1 MYNYVLIRDRKT
13 TLNTFEKSDR
23 EVLLMLRGLARS
35 YKGWLGAEEDLSEK
49 FDVICIDLPGVGL
62 SKNEKLLYKVEDM
75 AEKIF
80 EVLKS
85 LDINSLYIL
94 APSLGSI
101 VSYELIK
108 KLGKDVVKGVI
119 LVVPS
124 HSGIGVNR
132 ISPLAARTLS
142 STPFVSKDVRIAML
156 RNMLIGKNSAGENII
171 DSDLALEKRWR
182 TQILQDSDEL
192 GRKGLLAQLLAAGR
206 YFSKDGMDYIR
217 KNRIPLKG
225 IVSMD
230 DRMIPTS
237 HEIEVFQ
244 YMKHPKAELIELRFA
259 GHDFIVTHRK
269 EVVEIVEKFI
279 LEKQYEPAN
288 AIDEKL
294 IVEKKD
300 KKGILFFF
308 TTLFAGILLLWAT
321 NKYKKRK

>member
-108 KLGKDVVKGVI
+108 KLTKDVVKGVV

-132 ISPLAARTLS
+132 LSPLAARTLS

-171 DSDLALEKRWR
+171 DSDLALEKR
-182 TQILQDSDEL
+182 
-192 GRKGLLAQLLAAGR
+192 
-206 YFSKDGMDYIR
+206 
-217 KNRIPLKG
+217 
-225 IVSMD
+225 
-230 DRMIPTS
+230 
-237 HEIEVFQ
+237 
-244 YMKHPKAELIELRFA
+244 
-259 GHDFIVTHRK
+259 
-269 EVVEIVEKFI
+269 
-279 LEKQYEPAN
+279 
-288 AIDEKL
+288 
-294 IVEKKD
+294 
-300 KKGILFFF
+300 
-308 TTLFAGILLLWAT
+308 
-321 NKYKKRK
+321 

>member
-13 TLNTFEKSDR
+13 TLNTFEKSSK

-75 AEKIF
+75 AEKIY
-80 EVLKS
+80 EIL
-85 LDINSLYIL
+85 NSIEIQELYIL

-101 VSYELIK
+101 VTYELIK
-108 KLGKDVVKGVI
+108 KLGKDKVKGVV

-142 STPFVSKDVRIAML
+142 STPFVSKEVRIAML
-156 RNMLIGKNSAGENII
+156 KNMLIGKTSFGENII
-171 DSDLALEKRWR
+171 ESDLALEKKWR

-206 YFSKDGMDYIR
+206 YFSKDGMDYIK
-217 KNRIPLKG
+217 KNEIPLKVV
-225 IVSMD
+225 VSLED
-230 DRMIPTS
+230 KMIPTS
-237 HEIEVFQ
+237 HEIEIFQ
-244 YMKHPKAELIELRFA
+244 YMKHPKAELIELKHA
-259 GHDFIVTHRK
+259 GHDFIVTHK
-269 EVVEIVEKFI
+269 KEIVELMEKFI
-279 LEKQYEPAN
+279 LEKQYEPEN
-288 AIDEKL
+288 RIDEKI

-300 KKGILFFF
+300 KKGILFFLS
-308 TTLFAGILLLWAT
+308 TLVAGILLLWAT
-321 NKYKKRK
+321 NKYKKKK